1 MALTPQQQAID
12 AVFARGRKETA
23 VFFNRSCDILRK
35 GTATDAYG
43 RAVPGA
49 EAVFGG
55 PLPCSVAKGL
65 GRSSGRELELAG
77 RPVDTNEWRVFLPLE
92 TVIVSATDRLRVYDL
107 DASGNRT
114 GAGVVYDVTGTN
126 AGASHTFKLT
136 CFCKT
141 EGGD

>member
-1 MALTPQQQAID
+1 MAQNVD
-12 AVFARGRKETA
+12 AALARGRKAMA
-23 VFFNRSCDILRK
+23 VFFNRSCDILRT
-35 GTATDAYG
+35 GTALDAYG
-43 RAVPGA
+43 RPAPGA
-49 EAVFGG
+49 ESVFGA

-65 GRSSGRELELAG
+65 GRSSGREIELAG

-92 TVIVSATDRLRVYDL
+92 TAIVSATDRLRVYDL

-114 GAGVVYDVTGTN
+114 GAGIVYDVTGTN